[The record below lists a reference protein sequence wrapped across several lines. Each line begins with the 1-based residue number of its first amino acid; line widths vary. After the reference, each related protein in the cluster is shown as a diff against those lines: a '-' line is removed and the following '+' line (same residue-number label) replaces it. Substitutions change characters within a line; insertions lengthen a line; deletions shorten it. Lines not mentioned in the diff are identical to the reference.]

1 MDRVSDSGAAGE
13 IDAIIANI
21 DGWRGETLARLR
33 RVILSAGPGIVEAVK
48 WKKPSK
54 PEGVATWMS
63 DGNLCMADVLKRAV
77 RLTFPHGAR
86 LDDPQKL
93 FNTRLD
99 SNSVR
104 AIDVFEN
111 VRLDEDALRRLVRQ
125 AAAVNRG
132 T

>member
-1 MDRVSDSGAAGE
+1 MDPMSDTGAAAE
-13 IDAIIANI
+13 IDAIIANV
-21 DGWRGETLARLR
+21 DGWRGTTLAELR

-63 DGNLCMADVLKRAV
+63 DGNLCMADALKSAV
-77 RLTFPHGAR
+77 RLTFPQGAR
-86 LDDPQKL
+86 LDDPDKL

-99 SNSVR
+99 SKSVR

-111 VRLDEDALRRLVRQ
+111 VRLDEDALRRLVQR
-125 AAAVNRG
+125 AVEANREK
-132 T
+132 

>member
-21 DGWRGETLARLR
+21 DGWRGESLARLR